1 MLSFDWPLVFLLLP
15 LPLLFYWL
23 LPNQSGSEAAL
34 RVPQIDQWLAAE
46 GGTGSSR
53 TAANVIKAILLIIIW
68 SLLVSAAARP
78 MWRGEPVAQPA
89 SGRDLMLAVDI
100 SGSMKQ
106 KDMVLDN
113 KAVNRLQAVKSVISK
128 FVERRTGDRMGLILF
143 GTNAY
148 LHVPLTFDK
157 QTLITLLDEA
167 QIGFAGEKT
176 AIGDGIGMAVK
187 RLKSSQSNSR
197 VLILL
202 TDGSNTAGSLTP
214 EQATTLAKQVKLKV
228 YSVGIGA
235 EEMMV
240 PGFFGSRRVNPSRDM
255 DESALKQIAAA
266 TGGRY
271 FRAANTQ
278 DLETIYALLDEL
290 EPVEHEAKTIRP
302 QKSLSYLPLAIA
314 LGLSFLIA
322 LANGVN
328 SIRGRS

>member
-1 MLSFDWPLVFLLLP
+1 MLSFDWPLIFLLLP
-15 LPLLFYWL
+15 LPLLIYWL

-34 RVPQIDQWLAAE
+34 RVPQIDQWLAAGE
-46 GGTGSSR
+46 GTSGSR
-53 TAANVIKAILLIIIW
+53 TAANIIKALLLVIIW
-68 SLLVSAAARP
+68 CLLVSAAARP
-78 MWRGEPVAQPA
+78 MWRGEPVPQPA

-113 KAVNRLQAVKSVISK
+113 KAVNRLEAVKSVISK
-128 FVERRTGDRMGLILF
+128 FVERRSGDRMGLILF

-176 AIGDGIGMAVK
+176 AIGDGIGMAIK

-214 EQATTLAKQVKLKV
+214 VQATNLAKKVELKV
-228 YSVGIGA
+228 YSIGIGA

-255 DESALKQIAAA
+255 DESELKQIAAA

-278 DLETIYALLDEL
+278 DLEAIYALLDKL

-302 QKSLSYLPLAIA
+302 QKSLAYLPLAIA

-322 LANGVN
+322 LVNGFN
-328 SIRGRS
+328 NIRGRS

>member
-1 MLSFDWPLVFLLLP
+1 MLSFDWPLVFILLP

-23 LPNQSGSEAAL
+23 LPNQSGTEAAL
-34 RVPQIDQWLAAE
+34 RVPQLEQWLAA
-46 GGTGSSR
+46 GISTSGSTTPASI
-53 TAANVIKAILLIIIW
+53 IKALLLIITW
-68 SLLVSAAARP
+68 GLLVSAAARP
-78 MWRGEPVAQPA
+78 MWRGEPVPQPT

-128 FVERRTGDRMGLILF
+128 FVERRSGDRMGLILF

-157 QTLITLLDEA
+157 QTLTTLLNEA

-214 EQATTLAKQVKLKV
+214 EQATKLAKKVKLKV
-228 YSVGIGA
+228 YSIGIGA

-255 DESALKQIAAA
+255 DESALKKIAIA

-278 DLETIYALLDEL
+278 DLETIYDLLDEL
-290 EPVEHEAKTIRP
+290 EPVKHEAKTVRP
-302 QKSLSYLPLAIA
+302 QKSLAYLPLSIA

-322 LANGVN
+322 LANGIN
-328 SIRGRS
+328 NIRGRR

>member
-1 MLSFDWPLVFLLLP
+1 MLSFDWPLIFLLLP

-23 LPNQSGSEAAL
+23 LPNHLGSEAAL
-34 RVPQIDQWLAAE
+34 RVPQIDQWLAAGE
-46 GGTGSSR
+46 GNNGSR
-53 TAANVIKAILLIIIW
+53 VAGNIIKALLLVIIW
-68 SLLVSAAARP
+68 CLLVSAAARP
-78 MWRGEPVAQPA
+78 MWRGEPVPQPA

-106 KDMVLDN
+106 KDMVLNN

-128 FVERRTGDRMGLILF
+128 FVERRSGDRMGLILF

-167 QIGFAGEKT
+167 QIGFAGERT

-214 EQATTLAKQVKLKV
+214 EQATNLATKVKLKV
-228 YSVGIGA
+228 YSIGIGA

-240 PGFFGSRRVNPSRDM
+240 PGLFGSRRVNPSRDM
-255 DESALKQIAAA
+255 DESELKQIAAA

-278 DLETIYALLDEL
+278 DLEAIYALLDKL

-302 QKSLSYLPLAIA
+302 QKSLAYLLLANA
-314 LGLSFLIA
+314 LGISFLLA
-322 LANGVN
+322 LASGFNN
-328 SIRGRS
+328 IRGSR

>member
-1 MLSFDWPLVFLLLP
+1 MLSFDWPLVFFLLP
-15 LPLLFYWL
+15 LPLLIYWL
-23 LPNQSGSEAAL
+23 MPIQSGNEAAL
-34 RVPQIDQWLAAE
+34 RVPQIDQWLAAGE
-46 GGTGSSR
+46 GTLGR
-53 TAANVIKAILLIIIW
+53 KTAGNVIKLLLLIIIW
-68 SLLVSAAARP
+68 CLLVTAAARP
-78 MWRGEPVAQPA
+78 MWRGEPVPQPA

-106 KDMVLDN
+106 KDMVVNN

-128 FVERRTGDRMGLILF
+128 FVERRSGDRVGLILF

-176 AIGDGIGMAVK
+176 AIGDGIAMAVK
-187 RLKSSQSNSR
+187 RLKNSQSNSR

-202 TDGSNTAGSLTP
+202 TDGSNAAGSLTP
-214 EQATTLAKQVKLKV
+214 VQATDLAKKVKLKI
-228 YSVGIGA
+228 YSIGIGA

-255 DESALKQIAAA
+255 DESELKQIAAA
-266 TGGRY
+266 TSGRY

-278 DLETIYALLDEL
+278 DLEAIYALLDKL

-302 QKSLSYLPLAIA
+302 QKSLAYLPLAIA

-322 LANGVN
+322 FVTGVN
-328 SIRGRS
+328 NVRGSS

>member
-1 MLSFDWPLVFLLLP
+1 MLSFDWPLIFLLLP
-15 LPLLFYWL
+15 LPLLIYWL

-34 RVPQIDQWLAAE
+34 RVPQIDQWLAAGE
-46 GGTGSSR
+46 GTSGSR
-53 TAANVIKAILLIIIW
+53 TAANIIKALLLVIIW
-68 SLLVSAAARP
+68 CLLVSAAARP
-78 MWRGEPVAQPA
+78 MWRGEPVPQPA

-113 KAVNRLQAVKSVISK
+113 KAVNRLEAVKSVISK
-128 FVERRTGDRMGLILF
+128 FVERRSGDRMGLILF

-176 AIGDGIGMAVK
+176 AIGDGIGMAIK

-202 TDGSNTAGSLTP
+202 TDGSNTAGNLTP
-214 EQATTLAKQVKLKV
+214 VQATNLAKKVELKV
-228 YSVGIGA
+228 YSIGIGA

-255 DESALKQIAAA
+255 DESELKQIAAA

-278 DLETIYALLDEL
+278 DLEAIYTLLDKL

-302 QKSLSYLPLAIA
+302 QKSLAYLPLAIA

-322 LANGVN
+322 LVNGFN
-328 SIRGRS
+328 NIRGRS